1 MQISNT
7 PYYTCIKVVSII
19 KRADCEITGLLKYV
33 KWLMMLSFVV
43 LSEGFQSFMWKG
55 LTFVLPFLVGGY
67 VSNISIKYI
76 LP

>member
-1 MQISNT
+1 M
-7 PYYTCIKVVSII
+7 
-19 KRADCEITGLLKYV
+19 
-33 KWLMMLSFVV
+33 KWLMMLTSVV

-67 VSNISIKYI
+67 VSVILDSIKYV